1 MLDTITAARALFGLS
16 IGFHIIFAVIG
27 VGLPLFLLII
37 ELLASRTGDEMYK
50 QMAVRWHRRAETV
63 GDVDREMVDRMLF
76 EADCSV
82 EEAEAIYKLTSLCTF
97 DDRFVIP
104 PMYREQAIEM
114 IKDPHE
120 YRRDAGFGFVGGPRR
135 GL

>member
-1 MLDTITAARALFGLS
+1 VRYAL
-16 IGFHIIFAVIG
+16 A
-27 VGLPLFLLII
+27 
-37 ELLASRTGDEMYK
+37 K

-63 GDVDREMVDRMLF
+63 GDVDRQVVDRMLR
-76 EADCSV
+76 EADCTA
-82 EEAEAIYKLTSLCTF
+82 EEADAIYKLTALCTF

-120 YRRDAGFGFVGGPRR
+120 HRTDAGFGFVGGPRR